1 MYEENDNL
9 GDPLSEDFSKKKSEQ
24 QQTQK
29 NQGSQPETSEEPQQE
44 KNEQYR
50 PGDDGLGM
58 PEQEAEDI
66 KVIKEQAGVLED
78 EQQLS
83 ESEQQEQFERKL
95 RELERFT
102 RFFRFP
108 AGLKKILTLILLIAA
123 GVCGLLIISQGCAFL
138 NELNQLTQGSEIL
151 RISLLSLFG
160 LFSLLILF
168 SILRL
173 LFFTGK
179 LKTSKGINVR
189 ALNTLS
195 ERTELQKAAR
205 KRKAE
210 ARRELQQYLND
221 YPLKRDKTD
230 ELIASGLKKE
240 DIHALTKARDRLLDE
255 NTPLSDTEWLNEYKR
270 MFQSTLDKAAARVVS
285 RYSLKAGAATA
296 ASPVSFVDQAMVIYV
311 CVSMT
316 QDLIRIYNLRPAAGQ
331 SLIMLSFSIINIYIS
346 GALEESTERFM
357 ESVSENIPG
366 GISGTFQSILGKAS
380 EGTLNGLLIWRL
392 GRRVTGFL
400 KPVK

>member
-1 MYEENDNL
+1 MQDENDSL
-9 GDPLSEDFSKKKSEQ
+9 GDPLSEDFSEKKKAQEKPDPK
-24 QQTQK
+24 TNPK
-29 NQGSQPETSEEPQQE
+29 NNPQPENS
-44 KNEQYR
+44 EQYR

-58 PEQEAEDI
+58 PEDEAEDI
-66 KVIKEQAGVLED
+66 RVIKEQAGILED

-95 RELERFT
+95 RELESFSRFL
-102 RFFRFP
+102 RFP

-123 GVCGLLIISQGCAFL
+123 GVCGLLIVSQGCSFF

-151 RISLLSLFG
+151 RISLMSLFG
-160 LFSLLILF
+160 LFALLILF
-168 SILRL
+168 SIARL
-173 LFFTGK
+173 LFFTGR
-179 LKTSKGINVR
+179 LKTSQGINVQ

-210 ARRELQQYLND
+210 ARKELQQYLKD
-221 YPLKRDKTD
+221 YPLKRDKA
-230 ELIASGLKKE
+230 EKLITSGLKKE

-270 MFQSTLDKAAARVVS
+270 IFQSTLDKAAARIVS

-400 KPVK
+400 MPVK